1 MDLWHQQAL
10 FAKSVAALLD
20 YIFKQ
25 GYSCTLGEC
34 YRTPEQAQIYCAE
47 GKGIINSLH
56 CDRLA
61 LDICLFSPE
70 GLYLK
75 DTQSYKEFGSFWES
89 LDNANRWGGN
99 FPQCGGKL
107 SDANHFERKKI

>member
-10 FAKSVAALLD
+10 FAKDVSKLIN
-20 YIFKQ
+20 YIADQ
-25 GYSCTLGEC
+25 RYSCTFGEA
-34 YRTPEQAQIYCAE
+34 YRTPEQAKIYAQQ

-61 LDICLFSPE
+61 IDICLFSPK
-70 GLYLK
+70 GIYLQDK
-75 DTQSYKEFGSFWES
+75 DSYKDFGNFWES

-99 FPQCGGKL
+99 FPNG
-107 SDANHFERKKI
+107 DANHFERKKT